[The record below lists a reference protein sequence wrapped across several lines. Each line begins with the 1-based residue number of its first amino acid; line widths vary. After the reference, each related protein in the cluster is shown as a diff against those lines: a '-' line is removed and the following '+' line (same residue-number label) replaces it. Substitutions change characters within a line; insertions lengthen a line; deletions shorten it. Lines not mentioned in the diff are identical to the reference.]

1 MNGLYLQLH
10 AYMLRINV
18 PYGCLSSTQLR
29 RLAKVTR
36 SYDKGYGHLTTRQ
49 NMQLNWIKLEDMP
62 NILMELA
69 EVEMHGIQ
77 SSGNCIRNVTGDE
90 YSGVAADEIE
100 DSRVYCELIRQWSSL
115 HPEFSFLPRKFKIA
129 VTGAPNDR
137 AVTRG
142 HDIGLRMHRDS
153 AGTPGFKVMVGGGQ
167 GRTPIEQV
175 IFFDESMRAG
185 APVPMLTINTVGP
198 QIMQNGTEEQKD
210 FFLPKILK
218 GEIHFCIG
226 YSEAQ
231 AGTDLAAIRTRA
243 EREDDNY
250 LIYGQKI
257 FITWGEHEMSDNIVH
272 LVLARLPDAPAG
284 VKGISLFLVPKFL
297 ANEDGSRGERNDL
310 KVVSVE
316 SKLGIHSSPTCVMSY
331 GDKEGAIGYL
341 VGEEHNGLACM
352 FTMMNHARLEVG
364 MQGVGIAE
372 RAYQRALAYAKERVQ
387 GNSPG
392 IEGRV
397 TIIHHPDV
405 RRMLMQ
411 MRSLTEAS
419 RALAYISAAESDRAH
434 KNTTDQEKAKHQ
446 RRIDLLTPVAK
457 AWSTETS
464 QEVASLGVQVHGG
477 MGFIEET
484 GAAQYLRDARILT
497 IYEGTT
503 GIQGLDLMGR
513 KIIRDKGMALAE
525 LIAEMSAFKLKLDSE
540 GTDLPAIAGPFGRAL
555 KAFEE
560 VSHWFLQEASNDV
573 DLAGSIS
580 VNYLMLMGNLVC
592 GWLMARAAVAAKQH
606 LDAGADDEFYRNKI
620 KTATFFAEHILSRCE
635 GLKYS
640 VQAGSGSVMSISIE
654 DF

>member
-1 MNGLYLQLH
+1 MSEYQ
-10 AYMLRINV
+10 APLREMHFVIN
-18 PYGCLSSTQLR
+18 
-29 RLAKVTR
+29 
-36 SYDKGYGHLTTRQ
+36 
-49 NMQLNWIKLEDMP
+49 
-62 NILMELA
+62 ELA
-69 EVEMHGIQ
+69 GLDTLAALPGYEDATPDMVDAILEQAGVLASEVFSPINY
-77 SSGNCIRNVTGDE
+77 SGNEHGTFV
-90 YSGVAADEIE
+90 E
-100 DSRVYCELIRQWSSL
+100 DGRVVS
-115 HPEFSFLPRKFKIA
+115 P
-129 VTGAPNDR
+129 
-137 AVTRG
+137 
-142 HDIGLRMHRDS
+142 
-153 AGTPGFKVMVGGGQ
+153 PGFADAYRQFVENGWQGIGQPVEFGGQ
-167 GRTPIEQV
+167 GLPFLVSSATAEMWYSSNMALALCPLLTSGTIEAIYQHGSDALKKDYLENIV
-175 IFFDESMRAG
+175 TGNWAG
-185 APVPMLTINTVGP
+185 TMNLTEP
-198 QIMQNGTEEQKD
+198 
-210 FFLPKILK
+210 
-218 GEIHFCIG
+218 
-226 YSEAQ
+226 Q
-231 AGTDLAAIRTRA
+231 AGTDLAAVRTRA
-243 EREDDNY
+243 EPEDDHY
-250 LIYGQKI
+250 LISGQKI
-257 FITWGEHEMSDNIVH
+257 YITWGEHEMSDNIIH
-272 LVLARLPDAPAG
+272 LVLARLPDAPEG
-284 VKGISLFLVPKFL
+284 VKGISLFLVPKYL
-297 ANEDGSRGERNDL
+297 LNDDGSPGERNDL

-316 SKLGIHSSPTCVMSY
+316 TKLGIHASPTCVMSY
-331 GDKEGAIGYL
+331 GDEGGATGFL
-341 VGEEHNGLACM
+341 VGEPNDGLACM

-372 RAYQRALAYAKERVQ
+372 RAYQRALVYAKERVQ

-419 RALAYISAAESDRAH
+419 RALAYISAAEYDRAH
-434 KNTTDQEKAKHQ
+434 KETTEQEKAKHQ

-464 QEVASLGVQVHGG
+464 QEVASLGIQVHGG

-503 GIQGLDLMGR
+503 GIQALDLMGR

-525 LIAEMSAFKLKLDSE
+525 LIAEMNAFSLELES
-540 GTDLPAIAGPFGRAL
+540 GRNDLTAIAGPFARSL

-580 VNYLMLMGNLVC
+580 VNYLMMMGNLVC

-606 LDAGADDEFYRNKI
+606 LDAGVDDEFYRNKI

-640 VQAGSGSVMSISIE
+640 VQAGSGSVMSIAIE
-654 DF
+654 EF